1 MRKPARCSTCV
12 VYSMDEKINPSGA
25 LSRLKTNLYVVYPC
39 VAEKEQRQANKQNKK
54 LEDIIPKANEQKQ
67 GQQQQKICKNI
78 RRAST
83 GKEND

>member
-1 MRKPARCSTCV
+1 MDRKISRSR
-12 VYSMDEKINPSGA
+12 A
-25 LSRLKTNLYVVYPC
+25 LSRLSSILTVYVVYPC
-39 VAEKEQRQANKQNKK
+39 VAKKEQRQANKQNKK